1 MKIHWKVFLLVPTML
16 LFLSAAAVA
25 DPIDDAEDLPA
36 TAAEMQ
42 FINRVVDQVKAAVP
56 PLEGWNRNV
65 SVTASGNT
73 VREGKQVLIYER
85 ARNFPMEINMQLS
98 FKRITAA
105 QKKQAVEE
113 KSAQELQ
120 QEMMNAAMSGD
131 TQKSEQLQQQL
142 AVMMQAQMT
151 AGPMGQA
158 AGVTPITPLEKPTK
172 FYIQVIIN
180 GEGEH
185 IGKEYDM
192 PMSGVTHAFRVDKG
206 KEDYLSYT
214 FYLGAWDVSELDRKN
229 WKVIFPESIQ
239 SPAKHLRAMVV
250 RVNLYGDRD
259 SVEGY
264 LKNSLDL
271 GRLNRLPH

>member
-120 QEMMNAAMSGD
+120 QEMMNAAM
-131 TQKSEQLQQQL
+131 
-142 AVMMQAQMT
+142 
-151 AGPMGQA
+151 
-158 AGVTPITPLEKPTK
+158 
-172 FYIQVIIN
+172 
-180 GEGEH
+180 
-185 IGKEYDM
+185 
-192 PMSGVTHAFRVDKG
+192 R
-206 KEDYLSYT
+206 
-214 FYLGAWDVSELDRKN
+214 DRK
-229 WKVIFPESIQ
+229 S
-239 SPAKHLRAMVV
+239 VV
-250 RVNLYGDRD
+250 
-259 SVEGY
+259 
-264 LKNSLDL
+264 
-271 GRLNRLPH
+271 

>member
-1 MKIHWKVFLLVPTML
+1 ML